1 VARTPVPGRLL
12 LCAAPEEQAMHAV
25 QSSAHDIQSIQL
37 LLVIAVVLIVMFWKL
52 ALKMIIIILGIVLTI
67 LITSG
72 AVALLGDL
80 HLLIK

>member
-1 VARTPVPGRLL
+1 ML
-12 LCAAPEEQAMHAV
+12 AV
-25 QSSAHDIQSIQL
+25 HSSAHNIQSIQL

-52 ALKMIIIILGIVLTI
+52 ALKMIIIVLGIVLTI